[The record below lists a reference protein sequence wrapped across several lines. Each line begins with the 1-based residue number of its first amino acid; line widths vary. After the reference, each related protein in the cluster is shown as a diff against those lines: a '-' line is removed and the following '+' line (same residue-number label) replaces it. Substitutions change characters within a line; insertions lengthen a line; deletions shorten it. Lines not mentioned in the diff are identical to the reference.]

1 MKKHKVIV
9 TVVLLVS
16 IIVGSS
22 LVFDSMKKNSFPYK
36 YQDILTSYLGDY
48 TIEKLSLI
56 HI

>member
-9 TVVLLVS
+9 TVVLWVS

-48 TIEKLSLI
+48 TIAVSYTHL
-56 HI
+56 